1 MALFLFGIDA
11 LNSNQN
17 EPLTRPLSLLHRLPS
32 LYGVVPQH
40 PPLSQRLW
48 RAGRNVAV
56 GPDGY
61 PLSVHR
67 RRVGLEVAK
76 LLLLLGIQP
85 PLTTSHFW
93 RLVKAAVLVG
103 QTSIASQTGWQAET
117 FALKRLLLISLLCLA
132 PGSQAMDYVQCEVIQ
147 RAAARLKAAMDTEA
161 LASQNAI
168 VLPAMEKAKERCHA
182 EFVNDEVLN
191 CMARRMAPFE
201 AEGVLARESV
211 VEKYAPR
218 VDRVLDDYEA
228 MSCY

>member
-1 MALFLFGIDA
+1 MAWPPA
-11 LNSNQN
+11 
-17 EPLTRPLSLLHRLPS
+17 RLPHGLS
-32 LYGVVPQH
+32 SFNGVVPQH
-40 PPLSQRLW
+40 PPPCHRLRW
-48 RAGRNVAV
+48 AGRNVAR

-61 PLSVHR
+61 PLRVDR
-67 RRVGLEVAK
+67 RSVGLEVTE
-76 LLLLLGIQP
+76 LLLLLGVQP
-85 PLTTSHFW
+85 PFTTSHFW

-132 PGSQAMDYVQCEVIQ
+132 PGSQAMDYVQCEAIQ

-161 LASQNAI
+161 LAAQNAI
-168 VLPAMEKAKERCHA
+168 VLPAMEKAKARCSA
-182 EFVNDEVLN
+182 GLVNDEVLN
-191 CMARRMAPFE
+191 CMGRRMAPYE

-211 VEKYAPR
+211 VEKNAPR